1 MMVAIRGIIR
11 RVRMVKVGMVEL
23 IGGMVVMVLVL
34 GRVVVVGV
42 VRAVGAQMGR
52 RRDVVMVGLAVGS
65 GRARREALVG
75 QSIAPSMRL
84 LASIVGGPSGLIDVI
99 GRAGVL
105 EILAREL
112 ALGRRAKALEQGR
125 GGAGGL
131 REVMGRLP

>member
-1 MMVAIRGIIR
+1 MVLAIRGIIR

-23 IGGMVVMVLVL
+23 IGGMVVVVLVL
-34 GRVVVVGV
+34 GWVVG
-42 VRAVGAQMGR
+42 AVGAQMGR

-75 QSIAPSMRL
+75 QGIAPSMRL